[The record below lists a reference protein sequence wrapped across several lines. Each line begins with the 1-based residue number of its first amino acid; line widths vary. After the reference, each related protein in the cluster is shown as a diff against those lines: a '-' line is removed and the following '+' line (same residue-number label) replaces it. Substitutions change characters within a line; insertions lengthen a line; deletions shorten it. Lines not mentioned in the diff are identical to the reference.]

1 MSVCGILLCAGSSR
15 RMGFDKLNTPL
26 FGKTA
31 IERSLDALVAGGC
44 DSIVFVVGEQSEK
57 TVSGLSCPVPH
68 TVVRGGAERTD
79 SVRNGL
85 AAVDAQVSVIHDA
98 ARCFVTPALVRAC
111 IASARE
117 FGSGVAAIPM
127 TDTVMRLHPYGT
139 ETLDRNALWRMQTPQ
154 AFLTEQIKAAY
165 ATGGAATDD
174 ATLYA
179 RAIDAPHF
187 VPGSEDNRKLT
198 TETDWEWAQKQLGG
212 TLYGTGFDTH
222 RLVEGR
228 KLILGGVE
236 IPFEKGLL
244 GHSDADV
251 LLHAIMDAILGA
263 MKLGDIGKLF
273 PDTDERYRGIS
284 SRELLHVVND
294 LVQKRDMVVRHVDA
308 TVICQR
314 PKLAPYRQKIER
326 TIAEDLQIPFS
337 AVSVKATT
345 TEGMNDEG
353 RGLCISAQAIASVN
367 RKESWNE
374 EIRTFASTEQ
384 ENIT

>member
-1 MSVCGILLCAGSSR
+1 MSAVGILLCAGASH

-26 FGKTA
+26 CGRTA
-31 IERSLDALVAGGC
+31 IERSMDALIAGGC
-44 DSIVFVVGEQSEK
+44 DSLVFAVNGESAKTVAALCVPVPYTVVQGGEQ
-57 TVSGLSCPVPH
+57 
-68 TVVRGGAERTD
+68 RTD
-79 SVRNGL
+79 SVRNAL
-85 AAVDAQVSVIHDA
+85 AAANGDVAVIHDA
-98 ARCFVTPALVRAC
+98 ARCFVSPEIVRAC
-111 IASARE
+111 IEAATKT
-117 FGSGVAAIPM
+117 GSGVAAMPV
-127 TDTVMRLHPYGT
+127 TDTVMRKENGAV
-139 ETLDRNALWRMQTPQ
+139 ETLDRNTLFRMQTPQ
-154 AFLTEQIKAAY
+154 AFRLDRIRAAY
-165 ATGGAATDD
+165 EQGAYATDD

-179 RAIDAPHF
+179 KRFGAPTL
-187 VPGSEDNRKLT
+187 VPGSEENRKLT
-198 TETDWEWAQKQLGG
+198 TEADWVWAKNRLGG

-273 PDTDERYRGIS
+273 PDTDAQYAGIS
-284 SRELLHVVND
+284 SRVLLRKVNE
-294 LVQKRDMVVRHVDA
+294 LVQKRDMVVAHVDA

-314 PKLAPYRQKIER
+314 PKLAPHRETIER
-326 TIAEDLQIPFS
+326 TIAADLGISPD

-353 RGLCISAQAIASVN
+353 RGLCISAQAIASV
-367 RKESWNE
+367 RH
-374 EIRTFASTEQ
+374 R
-384 ENIT
+384 